1 MAAKK
6 PPRMVATVQINA
18 GKREFAPGDPIEPSD
33 LPADVWD
40 GLVRKGRI
48 VDRSILEAEA
58 GIAELRRL
66 NDAGQ
71 AALDELKA
79 SAAE

>member
-1 MAAKK
+1 MAK
-6 PPRMVATVQINA
+6 PKQPRFIATVQIDN
-18 GKREFAPGDPIEPSD
+18 GKKVFAPGEPIEPSD
-33 LPADVWD
+33 LDPAVWAAQLATD
-40 GLVRKGRI
+40 RI
-48 VDRSILEAEA
+48 VDQNIAAGEA